1 MLMEK
6 VGTGNEKMETTKN
19 LRALYLAKILYE
31 QTDEDHPLSTNQLI
45 EALQNEFGISAH
57 RVTIYED
64 MEQLRSFGVD
74 IYTIKSTQNKYY
86 LAERLFDLPELKL
99 LIDAVES
106 SKFITAKKSQ
116 ELVGKITQLSSRNK
130 ADELKRTLYAEGRIK
145 PENEKIYYIVDAI
158 HAAINAGKKISFAY
172 FQYNGRKQ
180 QKLKNSGAEYV
191 CSPWMLVWNGDCYY
205 LLGHTD
211 KHGVTPFRVDRIALP
226 PHILEEA
233 AVPQP
238 EDFDITRVNTM
249 FGMFI
254 GEPQRVT
261 LVCDNSVMDHI
272 VDRFGED
279 VETFPVDGKTFQA
292 SVLVTASK
300 PFFGWVFGFD
310 GKVRITAP
318 AKLKSEYDK
327 MLQRAVES
335 N

>member
-1 MLMEK
+1 M
-6 VGTGNEKMETTKN
+6 
-19 LRALYLAKILYE
+19 R
-31 QTDEDHPLSTNQLI
+31 ST
-45 EALQNEFGISAH
+45 
-57 RVTIYED
+57 
-64 MEQLRSFGVD
+64 
-74 IYTIKSTQNKYY
+74 
-86 LAERLFDLPELKL
+86 
-99 LIDAVES
+99 
-106 SKFITAKKSQ
+106 
-116 ELVGKITQLSSRNK
+116 
-130 ADELKRTLYAEGRIK
+130 
-145 PENEKIYYIVDAI
+145 YIVDAI
-158 HAAINAGKKISFAY
+158 HAAINAGKKISFSY

-226 PHILEEA
+226 PHILEED
-233 AVPQP
+233 AVQQP

-279 VETFPVDGKTFQA
+279 VEIFPVDSKTFQA
-292 SVLVTASK
+292 SVMVTASE

-310 GKVRITAP
+310 GKVKIIAP
-318 AKLKSEYDK
+318 PKVKREYTK
-327 MLQRAVES
+327 MLKKAMEQD
-335 N
+335 